1 MAISPDQSDI
11 VHVEPPETPRNIE
24 GAIWMVGSGVAFT
37 LFLTLSKVQSSQ
49 FDPGFLAFWRSAV
62 AMLVTVPIFFRQG
75 LSVLKLHQPGLVL
88 LRSVFG
94 TVGFILGFYAISDT
108 VGLPLSEFNAISF
121 SRAMFITILAAL
133 LLQEKVGIHRWG
145 ATFAGFAGVLIMMQ
159 PQMGLSL
166 GMSLALL
173 AAFCMAGTITLV
185 KTLTRRHR
193 PVTLLIW
200 ANLLSSVFLLPLA
213 IWKWPEVMPSLYD
226 WGLIGL
232 MGLSGVSGQYCYI
245 RAMNVGDVSFLSPMD
260 YLRLPMAA
268 TIDWLLF
275 NILPGLWTWVG
286 TIMIIIATLYIAIRE
301 QRLRRKA

>member
-245 RAMNVGDVSFLSPMD
+245 RAMNVGDVSLTGCCST
-260 YLRLPMAA
+260 YCLGCGHGSGRS
-268 TIDWLLF
+268 
-275 NILPGLWTWVG
+275 
-286 TIMIIIATLYIAIRE
+286 
-301 QRLRRKA
+301 